1 MEGPEAAS
9 QGRKENSGEATVE
22 APASSLAQGKMQTAA
37 ITERISKSGSKNDLS
52 MGPAKSAEP
61 DESEIQKR
69 SLGEIRLAKPKVR
82 RSSNVQANGEMEPAL
97 EENSSELP
105 GGENSLGANL
115 AESSKQPA
123 APQAPVATGGDVKP
137 ARLISSAP
145 PSYPALA
152 RAQHTAGD
160 VRIDALIDA
169 TGRVT
174 TMKVVSGPALLH
186 QAAMDALRRWKYE
199 AATLDGKPVAMHL
212 TVTIQFRLQ

>member
-9 QGRKENSGEATVE
+9 QGRKENSGGATVE
-22 APASSLAQGKMQTAA
+22 APASSIAQGKMQTAA

-82 RSSNVQANGEMEPAL
+82 RSNNVQANGEMEPAL

-123 APQAPVATGGDVKP
+123 APPAPVGGDVKP

-152 RAQHTAGD
+152 RTQHIAGD
-160 VRIDALIDA
+160 VHVDALIDA

-174 TMKVVSGPALLH
+174 TMKVVSGPSLLH

>member
-1 MEGPEAAS
+1 
-9 QGRKENSGEATVE
+9 
-22 APASSLAQGKMQTAA
+22 MQTAA

-52 MGPAKSAEP
+52 TGPAKSAEP

-69 SLGEIRLAKPKVR
+69 TLGEIRLAKPKVR
-82 RSSNVQANGEMEPAL
+82 RSNNVQANGEMEPAL
-97 EENSSELP
+97 EENNSELP

-123 APQAPVATGGDVKP
+123 APPAPVGGDVKP

-152 RAQHTAGD
+152 RTQHIAGD

-199 AATLDGKPVAMHL
+199 AATLDGNPVAMHL